1 MKVLFLLLLGIT
13 AAFAGETTATHR
25 ITGLFSPERES
36 DLRAAIEQ
44 IPNVKLVRIDFEH
57 AEAVFTYDPAVAFKG
72 TKPEAIAGRFNELL
86 RNVSHSTLSIAPLEP
101 VPKEELT
108 RIEIAVAGLDC
119 KACALAAYESIYKID
134 GVAAATVSF
143 KEGRIAARIDPR
155 KTGRP
160 ALESAL
166 KKRGVDVKP

>member
-1 MKVLFLLLLGIT
+1 
-13 AAFAGETTATHR
+13 
-25 ITGLFSPERES
+25 
-36 DLRAAIEQ
+36 
-44 IPNVKLVRIDFEH
+44 VKLVRIDFEH

-155 KTGRP
+155 KT
-160 ALESAL
+160 
-166 KKRGVDVKP
+166 VDVKP